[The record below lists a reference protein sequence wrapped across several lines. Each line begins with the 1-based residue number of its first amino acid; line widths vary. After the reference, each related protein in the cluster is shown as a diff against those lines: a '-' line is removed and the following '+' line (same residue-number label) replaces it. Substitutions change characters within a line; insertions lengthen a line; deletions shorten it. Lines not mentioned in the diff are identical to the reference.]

1 VKRTGLGLL
10 LAGLVLVAYVVP
22 DAGALGVGVVLG
34 EPTGLSMKQ
43 WVSVR
48 AALGGAA
55 AWSFEDQSAFHVH
68 VDYLLHGPVQVEGD
82 AGRLLY
88 YFGLGGRLKAEE
100 EESRF
105 GVRAPLGIDYV
116 FAVSPLDIFLEVVP
130 LLDLAPGT
138 DFHINGGIG
147 IRYFF

>member
-1 VKRTGLGLL
+1 MRRTGLAFL
-10 LAGLVLVAYVVP
+10 LAGLILAAYAVP
-22 DAGALGVGVVLG
+22 DAGALGLGLILG
-34 EPTGLSMKQ
+34 EPTGLSLKQ

-48 AALGGAA
+48 TALGGAA
-55 AWSFEDQSAFHVH
+55 AWSFEDEAAFHVH
-68 VDYLLHGPVQVEGD
+68 VDYLLHGPVEAEGE

-100 EESRF
+100 DDSRF
-105 GVRAPLGIDYV
+105 GVRVPLGVDYV

-130 LLDLAPGT
+130 MLDLAPGT
-138 DFHINGGIG
+138 DFHVNGGIG